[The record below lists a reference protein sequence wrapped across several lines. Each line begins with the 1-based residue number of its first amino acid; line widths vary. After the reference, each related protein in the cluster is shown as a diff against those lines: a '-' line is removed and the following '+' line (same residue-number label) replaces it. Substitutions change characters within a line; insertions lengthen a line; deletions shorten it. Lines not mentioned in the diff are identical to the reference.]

1 MLARAALNIWQLVM
15 DEGHV
20 DQWVDVLEM
29 KLLASFTEYVMELVS
44 VYVCE
49 GDKRKFDKNLS
60 DLWQWQ
66 QLITDISLQVSIWW
80 LALALSTHHY
90 FVINEQS

>member
-1 MLARAALNIWQLVM
+1 
-15 DEGHV
+15 
-20 DQWVDVLEM
+20 M
-29 KLLASFTEYVMELVS
+29 KLLARVALSMSWSNEVGECAC
-44 VYVCE
+44 VCE

-66 QLITDISLQVSIWW
+66 QLITDIYLQVSIRR
-80 LALALSTHHY
+80 LALALSTHRY